1 MNETLLKYVKFV
13 EETIEKY
20 SQYSNLISNAN
31 EITPQ
36 IINEALGSYSRVF
49 DMLLFEYYRKK
60 AEHKE
65 AELDYSIW
73 WAEKFNA
80 VRSKFNDVSLPGT
93 KWLSK
98 NELETETIQRHK
110 DEYKEWQF
118 KLFELENETSLL
130 SRKIDAWKKMDNILV
145 NISLNTR
152 SELKSLSLENRFNNA
167 HDVAASSNSSNVR
180 MRKKKPF

>member
-20 SQYSNLISNAN
+20 TKYSNIISDAN

-36 IINEALGSYSRVF
+36 IINEALANYSRVF

-65 AELDYSIW
+65 VELEYIIW
-73 WAEKFNA
+73 WSEKFN
-80 VRSKFNDVSLPGT
+80 VTRSIFNDVSIPGT

-98 NELETETIQRHK
+98 NEIESETIQK
-110 DEYKEWQF
+110 NQTEYKQWQY

-130 SRKIDAWKKMDNILV
+130 SRKIESWKKMDNILI
-145 NISLNTR
+145 NISLNMR
-152 SELKSLSLENRFNNA
+152 SELKSLSLENRFNSA
-167 HDVAASSNSSNVR
+167 HDAAASSVKV
-180 MRKKKPF
+180 RKKKSFE